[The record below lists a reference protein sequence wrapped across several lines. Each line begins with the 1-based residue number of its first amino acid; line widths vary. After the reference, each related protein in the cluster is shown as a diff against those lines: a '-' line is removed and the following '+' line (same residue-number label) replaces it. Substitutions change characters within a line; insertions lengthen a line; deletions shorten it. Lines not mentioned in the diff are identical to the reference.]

1 MFLRNSQTYSHPLR
15 LVDHLSLFHRPHS
28 LTQVT
33 KAPTHSTNPS
43 QALVCVL
50 VVLGY
55 QLGVYLLPKVEL
67 Y

>member
-43 QALVCVL
+43 QALVYMDSVGQL
-50 VVLGY
+50 VGGLSTA
-55 QLGVYLLPKVEL
+55 
-67 Y
+67 